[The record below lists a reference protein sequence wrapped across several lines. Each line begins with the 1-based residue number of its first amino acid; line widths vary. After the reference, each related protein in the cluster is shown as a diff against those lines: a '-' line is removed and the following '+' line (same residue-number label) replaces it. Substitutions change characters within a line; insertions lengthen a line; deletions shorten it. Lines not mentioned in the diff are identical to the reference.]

1 MLGVCLDDIWSVVVE
16 KILSA
21 TVRFHVM
28 TVLPNK
34 VNQANKNDDQNMV
47 IRMIEGGGKNET

>member
-1 MLGVCLDDIWSVVVE
+1 MCLHGMWAVVVE

-21 TVRFHVM
+21 TVRFPVM

-34 VNQANKNDDQNMV
+34 VNQANENDDQNMV
-47 IRMIEGGGKNET
+47 IRMIEGGGKK